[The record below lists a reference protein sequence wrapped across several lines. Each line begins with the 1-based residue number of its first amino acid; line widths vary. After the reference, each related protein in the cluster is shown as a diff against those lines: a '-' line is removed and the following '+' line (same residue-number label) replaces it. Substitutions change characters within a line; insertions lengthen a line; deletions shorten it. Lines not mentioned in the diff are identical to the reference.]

1 MPRVLVIDD
10 DESVRGAIEAL
21 LRPENCDVVLAE
33 NARRGAELFGTS
45 PFDVVMVD
53 IFMPG
58 MNGLETIKDFRR
70 ADPEMP
76 IIAMSGFRFRSAGMP
91 MPDFLKIA
99 SELGATYCLS
109 KPFRPQQLFE
119 AIDVCVRLPA
129 QRRRAVSVRT

>member
-21 LRPENCDVVLAE
+21 LQPENCEIVLAE
-33 NARRGAELFGTS
+33 NAREGAEQFGADK
-45 PFDVVMVD
+45 FDIVMVD

-70 ADPEMP
+70 LAPDMP
-76 IIAMSGFRFRSAGMP
+76 IVAMSGFRFRNSGLP

-99 SELGATYCLS
+99 ADLGATHCLS
-109 KPFRPQQLFE
+109 KPFRPQQLFAAIE
-119 AIDVCVRLPA
+119 ACMP
-129 QRRRAVSVRT
+129 RAM